1 MPPAGVGSASGGQG
15 PSPLHPGSWDVDAK
29 RGVKPCDLS
38 GLGGAFRGGLAFEV
52 CATNR
57 CLYCF
62 LSASMQAS
70 TRWPTCSEARRS
82 STCSVTF
89 HSGATPRPG
98 EAEVQ
103 EQGKGRLRNIAR
115 VKPHPRHVGK
125 RRRFRRP
132 SPISERHSSRTSDH
146 TPPPTPPSPRTR
158 CGAWLPSCTIDGWQ
172 AVLTKHSRA
181 PGQARG
187 DEVRFVYRICRPRAG
202 GGLAHT
208 SSGRFC
214 GSMTALAM
222 AGMACD

>member
-1 MPPAGVGSASGGQG
+1 MPPAGVGGASGGQG

-89 HSGATPRPG
+89 HSGATPRSG
-98 EAEVQ
+98 EAEEE

-125 RRRFRRP
+125 RRRARRTRPLPEHNPRPAISHRLPLHRRP
-132 SPISERHSSRTSDH
+132 ALDAGLGFFSA
-146 TPPPTPPSPRTR
+146 PST
-158 CGAWLPSCTIDGWQ
+158 
-172 AVLTKHSRA
+172 
-181 PGQARG
+181 
-187 DEVRFVYRICRPRAG
+187 AG
-202 GGLAHT
+202 RL
-208 SSGRFC
+208 R
-214 GSMTALAM
+214 
-222 AGMACD
+222 